1 VDLAAP
7 AKPVIGLKDA
17 IRQLCGYDYGGK
29 QPREIVKP
37 LADTDETSKRPV
49 NLDLDVD
56 EVLEELTS
64 MAQLRPV
71 SPIRDV
77 IIPSRP
83 VAPIRDV
90 IIPSRPVASGSSC
103 GVKSTKMGKPVA
115 PKKKGKLQIIK
126 FFIIIY

>member
-1 VDLAAP
+1 MATITAERSR
-7 AKPVIGLKDA
+7 KS
-17 IRQLCGYDYGGK
+17 
-29 QPREIVKP
+29 VKP
-37 LADTDETSKRPV
+37 LAYTDETSKRPV
-49 NLDLDVD
+49 DLDLDVD

-71 SPIRDV
+71 SPIRDVIIPSRPVAPFRDV

-115 PKKKGKLQIIK
+115 PKKKGMIDI
-126 FFIIIY
+126 

>member
-1 VDLAAP
+1 VDQAAP

-29 QPREIVKP
+29 KPQESVKP
-37 LADTDETSKRPV
+37 LTDTDDASKRPV
-49 NLDLDVD
+49 DLDLDVD

-83 VAPIRDV
+83 VASV
-90 IIPSRPVASGSSC
+90 SSC

-115 PKKKGKLQIIK
+115 PKKKGMIDI
-126 FFIIIY
+126 

>member
-29 QPREIVKP
+29 KPQEIVKP
-37 LADTDETSKRPV
+37 LAYTDETSKRPV

-71 SPIRDV
+71 SPIRD
-77 IIPSRP
+77 ISIPSRP

-115 PKKKGKLQIIK
+115 RKKKGKLQIIK

>member
-1 VDLAAP
+1 VDQAAP

-17 IRQLCGYDYGGK
+17 IRQLCGYDYGRK
-29 QPREIVKP
+29 KPQESVKP
-37 LADTDETSKRPV
+37 LTDTDDASKRPV
-49 NLDLDVD
+49 DLDLDVD

-77 IIPSRP
+77 IIPSRA

-115 PKKKGKLQIIK
+115 PKKKGMIDI
-126 FFIIIY
+126 